1 MRGQTADLDRL
12 IPGSLITL
20 REGEDGQWTVAVVR
34 RLRRLMVDHVEIS
47 VEHIGRKPRFV
58 KVATDYHPD
67 PYINDGPNKNTQR
80 YLGALYLPASEKH
93 PTMPIK
99 TLLVPAS
106 AFNAGRA
113 ITLLSSTAIYTL
125 RLNQP
130 LEQQSGFVW
139 TSFALIDKVLAPPQ
153 RVLRATAI
161 SR

>member
-1 MRGQTADLDRL
+1 
-12 IPGSLITL
+12 
-20 REGEDGQWTVAVVR
+20 
-34 RLRRLMVDHVEIS
+34 MVDHVELS

-58 KVATDYHPD
+58 KVVTDYDPD
-67 PYINDGPNKNTQR
+67 QSVNDVPNNTQR
-80 YLGALYLPASEKH
+80 CLGALYLPASEKH

-125 RLNQP
+125 RLNKP

-139 TSFALIDKVLAPPQ
+139 TSFAVVDKVATSQ
-153 RVLRATAI
+153 RVLGATHAAAPAPLRAA
-161 SR
+161 